1 MRDPITENGRAAGVK
16 YLPFEGSS
24 RVPLIAA
31 GPDFPAGKTVRGITM
46 NADLAPTIA
55 DITGARPRLAQDGI
69 SLVRA
74 LRFPRM
80 LDGRGV
86 LLEAFENPRGV
97 PPYTAIRTERY
108 RYEIAATAGSEG
120 LYDLKLDPWELVSKH
135 NDPRYAA
142 IKRILIAKLA
152 KLRNCR
158 GVRCQVNVGRL
169 PNP

>member
-1 MRDPITENGRAAGVK
+1 
-16 YLPFEGSS
+16 
-24 RVPLIAA
+24 
-31 GPDFPAGKTVRGITM
+31 
-46 NADLAPTIA
+46 
-55 DITGARPRLAQDGI
+55 
-69 SLVRA
+69 
-74 LRFPRM
+74 M